1 MRRHAPLSPVP
12 GVSLRGYPQELSVPT
27 GSTVELM
34 VGGEPG
40 EARLRLTRLIHGD
53 PNPAGPGVKEEAVDW
68 GVPAVVQVEDQV
80 LDEGSYVEVPPER
93 APSFAR
99 SFTLALWLRP
109 TALSGDRQ
117 ALVSRWG
124 ADPLSFGLFVTGSR
138 TLTAGVS
145 HDGRSVQW
153 CTGRAWIAPG
163 EWQFVAAC
171 YDAAAG
177 RLALYQSGSTGPAKS
192 FADQPL
198 DTTTKLLDRTGPL
211 HEGDA
216 PLLMGALAPLAR
228 PGPHWAHYNGKL
240 ARIQLIDGALAAE
253 AIQALRDAGEL
264 PGHPA
269 AVAAWDFSRE
279 ISGERVVDVAG
290 SHHGVAVNVPGRGV
304 TGPGWVGT
312 DATMYADRPHLY
324 DAIQLHDDDVGDAGW
339 SATATVDVPASAV
352 SGFYA
357 ATFERER
364 DRCVVPFIVST
375 PRSEAAVR
383 VLVPTF
389 TWQAYSSNRGPW
401 SYTEDGLVDPTPCIY
416 DQHRDGSM
424 VYYVSRRRP
433 TRSHQPSAGFPVW
446 GSHNLTANLYLIDW
460 LEATGFPYSLTTDDD
475 LHRDGVAVL
484 EGARALIIG
493 SHPEYWTGPML
504 DALRDH
510 LEAGGRCLYLG
521 GNGLYWVTS
530 VDRQRPYVI
539 EVRKSG
545 DWYDWWAHPTPG
557 ELAHSSTLEPGGKW
571 SRRGRPARRLVGVE
585 MAANCFTDPPG
596 PDGRGYRRL
605 PASYEPD
612 CAFVFEGL
620 GDEPIGNFGL
630 NLGSAASYEMD
641 AALEMDAPADMRRIV
656 LAEASDDSFIPLD
669 RTPVRPRSE
678 LVLTTISGGGAVFAA
693 GSVSWTGSLSH
704 NDYANG
710 VSRITAN
717 VIRRFIETPPGE
729 SVLSA

>member
-1 MRRHAPLSPVP
+1 MASRTPRSPVP
-12 GVSLRGYPQELSVPT
+12 GVSLRGYPQELSVAA
-27 GSTVELM
+27 GETVQLM
-34 VGGEPG
+34 VGGDPG
-40 EARLRLTRLIHGD
+40 PAGLRVTRLIHGD
-53 PNPAGPGVKEEAVDW
+53 PNPAGPGVKEEVVDW
-68 GVPAVVQVEDQV
+68 GGPATVQVDDQV
-80 LDEGSYVEVPPER
+80 LDEGSYVEVPAER

-99 SFTLALWLRP
+99 SFTLALWMRP
-109 TALSGDRQ
+109 TTLSGDWQ
-117 ALVSRWG
+117 ALVSRWT
-124 ADPLSFGLFVTGSR
+124 ADALSFGLFTTGSR
-138 TLTAGVS
+138 TLTAAVS
-145 HDGRSVQW
+145 HDGRTAEW

-163 EWQFVAAC
+163 EWQFIAVTH
-171 YDAAAG
+171 DEAAG
-177 RLALYQSGSTGPAKS
+177 RLSLYQSGSTGPAKS

-198 DTTTKLLDRTGPL
+198 DTTTKTLERGGPL
-211 HEGDA
+211 HECDA
-216 PLLMGALAPLAR
+216 PLLMGALASLSP

-240 ARIQLIDGALAAE
+240 ARVQLIDGALPGD
-253 AIQALRDAGEL
+253 AIQVLRDSTEF
-264 PGHPA
+264 PGHAA

-279 ISGERVVDVAG
+279 ISGDRVVDVAG
-290 SHHGVAVNVPGRGV
+290 GHDGVAVNVPGRGV

-312 DATMYADRPHLY
+312 DATMYVDRPRLY

-339 SATATVDVPASAV
+339 SATAAIDVPASAA

-364 DRCVVPFIVST
+364 DRCVVPFIVTT
-375 PRSEAAVR
+375 PRSEGDVR
-383 VLVPTF
+383 VLVPTY

-433 TRSHQPSAGFPVW
+433 TRSHHPSAGFPVW

-460 LEATGFPYSLTTDDD
+460 LGAMGFSYSLTTDED
-475 LHRDGVAVL
+475 LHRDGLAVL
-484 EGARALIIG
+484 TGARALIIG
-493 SHPEYWTGPML
+493 SHPEYWTGAML

-510 LEAGGRCLYLG
+510 LEAGGRCLYLA

-530 VDRQRPYVI
+530 VDPQRPYVI

-557 ELAHSSTLEPGGKW
+557 ELAHSTTLEPGGKW
-571 SRRGRPARRLVGVE
+571 SRRGRPARRFVGVE
-585 MAANCFTDPPG
+585 MAANCFTDPAG
-596 PDGRGYRRL
+596 PDGRGYGRL

-612 CAFVFEGL
+612 CAFVFEGV
-620 GDEPIGNFGL
+620 GDEPIGNWGL

-641 AALEMDAPADMRRIV
+641 AALELDAPAGMRRVV

-678 LVLTTISGGGAVFAA
+678 LVLTTLPGGGAVFAA

-704 NDYANG
+704 HGYDNN

-717 VIRRFIETPPGE
+717 VVRRFIEAPPGT